1 MSDLIDR
8 EETIR
13 AIDSLGE
20 DYISYYK
27 LLMLIGRLPSAESVR
42 KAKVMKHKYWL
53 GVSLNVVGEQT
64 IGYEWI
70 CEICKKKVLSGDD
83 YCSHCG
89 AKLDWSE

>member
-1 MSDLIDR
+1 
-8 EETIR
+8 
-13 AIDSLGE
+13 
-20 DYISYYK
+20 
-27 LLMLIGRLPSAESVR
+27 
-42 KAKVMKHKYWL
+42 MKHKYWL